1 MDNET
6 KSRWAAHIG
15 KRIDD
20 AFAKRPFRGG
30 SPTFGDIKA
39 AIVAAFVAAEEGLSD
54 DPVSEP
60 SSLPRLPPNPS
71 PARPPVK

>member
-6 KSRWAAHIG
+6 KSRWADHIG
-15 KRIDD
+15 KRIDA
-20 AFAKRPFRGG
+20 AFRKRPFRGG

-39 AIVAAFVAAEEGLSD
+39 AIVAAFVAAEEGVSD
-54 DPVSEP
+54 P